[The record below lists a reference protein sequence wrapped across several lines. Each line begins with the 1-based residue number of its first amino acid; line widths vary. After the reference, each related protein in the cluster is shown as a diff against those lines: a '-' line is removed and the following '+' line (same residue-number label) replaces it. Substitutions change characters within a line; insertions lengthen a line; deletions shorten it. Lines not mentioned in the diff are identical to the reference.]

1 MFFFVDR
8 VLLATSQ
15 ENRGRC
21 WRCCRVSL
29 RKIIGITGGYR
40 VPSNGQCNSPDRFIP
55 WKSGSCGNKWA
66 TNLASCCFFA
76 AFYRIM
82 LFWSSKGRVV
92 FCNVI
97 EKNKQDFFTSWIPFE
112 FHHNMNDCRRRLKIA
127 SFNFYCKKVF
137 KHTQLNFFLIQ
148 LFLRI
153 VGSEKYETVKSHAWK
168 GLWVAPRVLR
178 GSGPGR
184 LPCFFMEPTT
194 AAVQSSLTPG
204 Y

>member
-15 ENRGRC
+15 ENKGRC

-40 VPSNGQCNSPDRFIP
+40 VPSIRRWENQRKFSP
-55 WKSGSCGNKWA
+55 
-66 TNLASCCFFA
+66 
-76 AFYRIM
+76 
-82 LFWSSKGRVV
+82 
-92 FCNVI
+92 
-97 EKNKQDFFTSWIPFE
+97 SWIPFE
-112 FHHNMNDCRRRLKIA
+112 FDHNMNDCRRSLEMA
-127 SFNFYCKKVF
+127 SFNFYWKKVF
-137 KHTQLNFFLIQ
+137 KHTLLTFFLIQ

-194 AAVQSSLTPG
+194 AAAQSSLTPG

>member
-1 MFFFVDR
+1 MFLFVDR
-8 VLLATSQ
+8 VLLGTSQ
-15 ENRGRC
+15 ENKGRC

-55 WKSGSCGNKWA
+55 LKSGSCGNKWT

-82 LFWSSKGRVV
+82 LFWSSKRRT
-92 FCNVI
+92 
-97 EKNKQDFFTSWIPFE
+97 NKQARFSPSWIPFE
-112 FHHNMNDCRRRLKIA
+112 FHRNMNDCRRRLEIA
-127 SFNFYCKKVF
+127 SINFYWKKVF
-137 KHTQLNFFLIQ
+137 KHTLLTFFLIQ